1 MTLTNNDANLFYETW
16 LPLLEY
22 VNQTYKVSSKLS
34 RITQTTNP
42 NVEELM
48 KVVGKLWEDVSVIDT
63 YINVKGNLLTIE
75 QIELLKGWK
84 RFKSG
89 RFVLERHLKS
99 GSIFISVQD
108 TSTYLVSGIVSPWV
122 DMLYQAP
129 LPLLLEVTLI
139 PFKDKIISDGF
150 ATPLH
155 LSFGSNMKDV
165 FKQNYLSAKKEK
177 RVIERL

>member
-1 MTLTNNDANLFYETW
+1 MTLTSNDANLFYETW

-34 RITQTTNP
+34 KIAQTTNP

-48 KVVGKLWEDVSVIDT
+48 KVVGKLWNDVSVIDT
-63 YINVKGNLLTIE
+63 YISVKGNLLTQE

-84 RFKSG
+84 RFKTG

-99 GSIFISVQD
+99 GSIFISVKD
-108 TSTYLVSGIVSPWV
+108 ESTYLVSGIVSPWV
-122 DMLYQAP
+122 DMLYQAR
-129 LPLLLEVTLI
+129 LPLLLEVTFI

-150 ATPLH
+150 ATPFH
-155 LSFGSNMKDV
+155 LSFGSNMKEV
-165 FKQNYLSAKKEK
+165 LKQNYLSAKKEN
-177 RVIERL
+177 RIIERL